1 MTPPLTGGQWRG
13 LPGRRG
19 FHACRRRN
27 GTPRNIVSQT
37 APGGSQGQASPELL
51 SRRNGIFVLGQPVI
65 TDINGLGPRAAARI
79 RAFGT
84 FSSGSN
90 VRSGRRAQGRT
101 SAERRSARSRSTSG
115 RVRDASRERWL
126 LGREPLHRHSI
137 CRLGLSSG
145 SDRTRVN
152 RGCQW
157 IWTGTLEQ
165 MYDCRMHEP
174 ARPGTAVH
182 QPFAELRL
190 PRSLYR
196 KATDTATQHPF
207 DHLSAGSMSSWIPSP
222 PAHPRD
228 TRGPVGCVG
237 YYPEGYRIRCMRI
250 GEEAARVGVHR
261 RAWRPA
267 SLPWPPE
274 VDVSG
279 ISPAA
284 TSRFT
289 AEHFQLLRRTW
300 LYRQDLDL
308 VVEAPDGAL
317 AGCCT
322 VWWDPK
328 VGCAEVEPLG
338 VVPRYRRK
346 GAWLRVVP
354 GGRTT
359 GLGQGW
365 DPDVRERWAATGL
378 SSTGRHLPPC
388 GLRRRPPWHLFRP
401 LSAGR
406 G

>member
-1 MTPPLTGGQWRG
+1 M
-13 LPGRRG
+13 
-19 FHACRRRN
+19 
-27 GTPRNIVSQT
+27 
-37 APGGSQGQASPELL
+37 
-51 SRRNGIFVLGQPVI
+51 
-65 TDINGLGPRAAARI
+65 
-79 RAFGT
+79 
-84 FSSGSN
+84 
-90 VRSGRRAQGRT
+90 
-101 SAERRSARSRSTSG
+101 
-115 RVRDASRERWL
+115 
-126 LGREPLHRHSI
+126 
-137 CRLGLSSG
+137 
-145 SDRTRVN
+145 
-152 RGCQW
+152 
-157 IWTGTLEQ
+157 
-165 MYDCRMHEP
+165 
-174 ARPGTAVH
+174 
-182 QPFAELRL
+182 
-190 PRSLYR
+190 
-196 KATDTATQHPF
+196 QHPF

-284 TSRFT
+284 TRRFT

-406 G
+406 VVGTRGNRRPGGGALPSPRGVMAHEVPAQARSGISALNWRWSRCHIFLTPLTPWCS

>member
-1 MTPPLTGGQWRG
+1 
-13 LPGRRG
+13 
-19 FHACRRRN
+19 
-27 GTPRNIVSQT
+27 
-37 APGGSQGQASPELL
+37 
-51 SRRNGIFVLGQPVI
+51 
-65 TDINGLGPRAAARI
+65 
-79 RAFGT
+79 
-84 FSSGSN
+84 
-90 VRSGRRAQGRT
+90 
-101 SAERRSARSRSTSG
+101 
-115 RVRDASRERWL
+115 
-126 LGREPLHRHSI
+126 
-137 CRLGLSSG
+137 
-145 SDRTRVN
+145 
-152 RGCQW
+152 
-157 IWTGTLEQ
+157 
-165 MYDCRMHEP
+165 
-174 ARPGTAVH
+174 
-182 QPFAELRL
+182 
-190 PRSLYR
+190 
-196 KATDTATQHPF
+196 
-207 DHLSAGSMSSWIPSP
+207 MSSWIPSP

-346 GAWLRVVP
+346 GLGSALCLEAARQVWAK
-354 GGRTT
+354 GGIQMFVNVGPR
-359 GLGQGW
+359 
-365 DPDVRERWAATGL
+365 PDYPAPAATYLHAGFDVV
-378 SSTGRHLPPC
+378 
-388 GLRRRPPWHLFRP
+388 RRGTYFAR
-401 LSAGR
+401 
-406 G
+406 